1 MRYTTNN
8 GHRNPQQQANQA
20 ESAELKLRQ
29 MEAENKSMDLQQEMQ
44 QKRQDNPGA
53 FKMNRAP
60 KKKKEDQSIFRAA
73 NGGKPLNEGGR
84 SILSSPRG
92 GSSSGSKDKG
102 ILNGKSMFADY
113 KKAPS
118 NKI

>member
-29 MEAENKSMDLQQEMQ
+29 MEAENKAMDLQQEMQ
-44 QKRQDNPGA
+44 QKKQANPGA
-53 FKMNRAP
+53 FRMSRP
-60 KKKKEDQSIFRAA
+60 QKKKKEDQSIFRAA

-92 GSSSGSKDKG
+92 GSSSGTKDKG
-102 ILNGKSMFADY
+102 IMNGNSMVAEY

-118 NKI
+118 QKI